1 MLQVQVNK
9 QTIIQTDQQN
19 GVFTLN
25 GKEFPV
31 DIVKI
36 DDQKFHLINNNKSYN
51 CEIISSNSA
60 EKELIIRVNG
70 NEYALSY
77 KNDIDLLLEKMGIN
91 TLSEVKIN
99 EVKAPMPGMVLR
111 ILVSIGDE
119 VKKGDPI
126 LVLESMKMEN
136 VLKSPGN
143 GVVDQIVCRQGKS
156 VEKADVLL
164 KFA

>member
-25 GKEFPV
+25 GKDFPV

-36 DDQKFHLINNNKSYN
+36 DDQKFHLINNHKSYN
-51 CEIISSNSA
+51 CEIISSNPT

-77 KNDIDLLLEKMGIN
+77 KNDIDLLLEKMGIS

-111 ILVSIGDE
+111 ILVAVGDE

-143 GVVDQIVCRQGKS
+143 GVVDQIICQQGKS

>member
-9 QTIIQTDQQN
+9 QTIIQTDQQK

-60 EKELIIRVNG
+60 EKEMIIRVNG

-111 ILVSIGDE
+111 ILVAVGDE

-143 GVVDQIVCRQGKS
+143 GVVDQIVCQQGKS